1 MLEPL
6 SIGGRRREARTPPQS
21 AQRVPGYDRAAT
33 LIVSGEFWFLA
44 MMLSCL
50 AIEPSSLAVRRGLS
64 YYGTSLAT
72 IVPYVLGFGVSIT
85 MTALGF
91 ARITPSDATGQRL
104 RLFVAVVLALM
115 LAIPLTPYSID
126 LMFDWLHVGAA
137 AALFASGL
145 ALGGWITLHLHD
157 RLSRTLYVLQSAAAI
172 SILAAQVG
180 LNKYMIPSELWF
192 QLTVFGLVLHATRG
206 IANPFTS

>member
-1 MLEPL
+1 MRPTARSGSAL
-6 SIGGRRREARTPPQS
+6 RRA
-21 AQRVPGYDRAAT
+21 VT
-33 LIVSGEFWFLA
+33 LIVSGEFWFLT

-50 AIEPSSLAVRRGLS
+50 AIQPSSLAVRRGLS

-72 IVPYVLGFGVSIT
+72 IIPYVLGFGVSIA
-85 MTALGF
+85 MMALGF
-91 ARITPSDATGQRL
+91 ARISPISAPGRRL
-104 RLFVAVVLALM
+104 RHFVAVVLALM

-145 ALGGWITLHLHD
+145 VLGGWITLHLHD
-157 RLSRTLYVLQSAAAI
+157 RLARTLFLFQSAAAI

-192 QLTVFGLVLHATRG
+192 QLTVFGLVLHGTRRL
-206 IANPFTS
+206 ANPATTPTGPPAQKGPSTA